1 MHKSLSIIINIY
13 RIVNKYTFKIL
24 IFIAIMRIN
33 TLHTRIETRVL
44 YNLLMQMQLRFY
56 WSFETFCEN
65 NNILCNF
72 WHCIPNKKD
81 ENETFSSLLSRI
93 TNEFNLPSDLKNL
106 LLVYRIDISWSWR
119 YSPGLVDRL
128 AGFVSRVN
136 CFHDLNLDEFCRTVK
151 ALDRRKEKKDLLSME
166 CKRPCIHPVAILFPS
181 SRTKLVDPGL
191 ILLPPPWIRRTFT
204 IILRY

>member
-1 MHKSLSIIINIY
+1 M
-13 RIVNKYTFKIL
+13 IVWNVLREQQHFMQFLTLYPKQERRERNIL
-24 IFIAIMRIN
+24 ISSISNNKRI
-33 TLHTRIETRVL
+33 
-44 YNLLMQMQLRFY
+44 QPSF
-56 WSFETFCEN
+56 WSFN
-65 NNILCNF
+65 
-72 WHCIPNKKD
+72 
-81 ENETFSSLLSRI
+81 
-93 TNEFNLPSDLKNL
+93 KNL

-151 ALDRRKEKKDLLSME
+151 ALERHRRKEKKDLLSME